1 MSATALL
8 EADCV
13 SKHYGDRTVLNTAS
27 LRARAGMIT
36 ALLGRNGAGKS
47 TLLRCT
53 VGEIVADQG
62 NIRLDGATVVRP
74 RLAWLA
80 RRGVCF
86 VPDRDLLHPGVPMG
100 SQCAW
105 VARDCGTAAMVDTLL
120 EQFGISRLRD
130 ARPRSLSGG
139 ERRRAEV
146 ALALL
151 LAPRVLVLDEPLR
164 GIAPLDAEVILAA
177 LRQFAEQGGAVLLT
191 GHELP
196 LFMASVDA
204 VTWCHAGRT
213 REFTSVSAAMHDFAF
228 RRDFLPSR

>member
-1 MSATALL
+1 LSATALL

-53 VGEIVADQG
+53 VGEIDADQG

-86 VPDRDLLHPGVPMG
+86 VPDRDLLHPAVPVG

-105 VARDCGTAAMVDTLL
+105 VARDCGTAAGVDTLL
-120 EQFGISRLRD
+120 EQFGIAHVRD

-177 LRQFAEQGGAVLLT
+177 LRRFAEQGGAVLLT